1 MKYASLIFSA
11 LRERLGRTVLILLST
26 AVAFLLLGVME
37 TVSYALSHPT
47 PAFGSDLL
55 VVTNKTSLSS
65 PLPYA
70 YLNTIASMP
79 EASLV
84 STEDTIGAYYREPT
98 QPVFAEMMD
107 PAAYFA
113 MNRDHLSITPEQL
126 KAMQETRTGAIIGP
140 TIAAKYGWKVGDVV
154 TLHTNGNY
162 IQQNGSVDWAFNIIG
177 IAKISDGDNLAEYG
191 NRFLVQYAYVDA
203 ARAVNKSRVGMFVVK
218 PSPSVST
225 DTLANLIDTRFANSS
240 FETKTLPLRDF
251 FLMLLKQLGDI
262 GLIINA
268 ITAAVLATLAFMT
281 ANAMMHTFHER
292 TPDFAVLKAIG
303 FSDRLVALLIVV
315 ESLVICGIGAAVGI
329 GGAFL
334 LLPMLRQVIHRVDL
348 SPVAL
353 LPGVATALVLAIV
366 VALLPALR
374 AQRLQI
380 VDALVSKA

>member
-1 MKYASLIFSA
+1 
-11 LRERLGRTVLILLST
+11 
-26 AVAFLLLGVME
+26 
-37 TVSYALSHPT
+37 
-47 PAFGSDLL
+47 
-55 VVTNKTSLSS
+55 
-65 PLPYA
+65 
-70 YLNTIASMP
+70 MP

>member
-1 MKYASLIFSA
+1 MKYAFLIFSA

-47 PAFGSDLL
+47 PAFGSDIL
-55 VVTNKTSLSS
+55 VVTNKTSLAT

-79 EASLV
+79 EVSLV
-84 STEDTIGAYYREPT
+84 STEDTIGGYYREPN
-98 QPVFAEMMD
+98 QPVFAEVMD
-107 PAAYFA
+107 TAPYFA
-113 MNRDHLSITPEQL
+113 MNRDHLSISDDQL
-126 KAMQETRTGAIIGP
+126 KAMEQTRTGAIIGP
-140 TIAAKYGWKVGDVV
+140 TIAAKFGWKVGDQV

-162 IQQNGSVDWAFNIIG
+162 IQQNGSVDWTFNIIG
-177 IAKISDGDNLAEYG
+177 IAKINNADDLAEYG
-191 NRFLVQYAYVDA
+191 NRFLVQYAYIDA
-203 ARAVNKSRVGMFVVK
+203 ARAFNKSRVGMFAVK
-218 PSPSVST
+218 PSGSVPT
-225 DTLANLIDTRFANSS
+225 DTLTNLIDSHFANSA

-292 TPDFAVLKAIG
+292 TPNFAVLKAIG
-303 FSDRLVALLIVV
+303 FSDRMVALLIVV
-315 ESLVICGIGAAVGI
+315 ESLVICGIGAAAGI
-329 GGAFL
+329 TGAFL

-348 SPVAL
+348 SLAAL
-353 LPGVATALVLAIV
+353 LPGVAIALILSIAVALV
-366 VALLPALR
+366 PALR

-380 VDALVSKA
+380 VDALISKS